1 MKLKYYLRGCGV
13 GILIT
18 VVIFMVAIK
27 AKGGIMTDQ
36 KVMRRASELGMVMAE
51 NEQNVINMPSTVETQ
66 MHSDTQ
72 NALQTQTIPETQ
84 ETGQITSEKKETGTS
99 SKTPQAEEQKK
110 PQEDKKEEGKESKK
124 EIIISVNKGE
134 VCRDVAERLYEEGLV
149 EDSEEFRV
157 YMGENGYAK
166 NLCVGEFSLK
176 KGMTYKEIAEV
187 LTQK

>member
-51 NEQNVINMPSTVETQ
+51 NDQNVINMPSTAETQ
-66 MHSDTQ
+66 IHSDTQ

-84 ETGQITSEKKETGTS
+84 ETGQITTEKKETGTS
-99 SKTPQAEEQKK
+99 SKPTQAEEQKK
-110 PQEDKKEEGKESKK
+110 TQEDKKE
-124 EIIISVNKGE
+124 ILISVNKGD

-149 EDSEEFRV
+149 EDAEEFRV

>member
-51 NEQNVINMPSTVETQ
+51 NDQNVINMPSTAETQ
-66 MHSDTQ
+66 IHSDTQ

-84 ETGQITSEKKETGTS
+84 ETGQITTEKKENGTS
-99 SKTPQAEEQKK
+99 SKNTQAEEPKK
-110 PQEDKKEEGKESKK
+110 PQEDKKEEESKK
-124 EIIISVNKGE
+124 EILISVNKGE
-134 VCRDVAERLYEEGLV
+134 VCRDVAERLYDKGLV
-149 EDSEEFRV
+149 EDAEEFRV

-187 LTQK
+187 LTQR